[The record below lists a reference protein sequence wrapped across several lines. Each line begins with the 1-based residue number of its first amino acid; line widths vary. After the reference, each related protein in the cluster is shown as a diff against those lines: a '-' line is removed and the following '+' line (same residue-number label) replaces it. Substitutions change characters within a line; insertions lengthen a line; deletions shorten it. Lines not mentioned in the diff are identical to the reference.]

1 MVFCEVCKIN
11 TPNMKSHCKSKKHQN
26 GGKRDAMNEEQLKE
40 YHKKY
45 YVDKN
50 LKDKYKEKKKC
61 DICDKMVAKYNWSKH
76 IQTEKHFKKEHQKNN
91 PQEPYVRDRI
101 VGQSEE
107 DIIDPLTVKEED
119 INFYEDKC
127 ESCDCELESDEEE
140 MKYCKDCN
148 KLPTILSSSDST
160 DSTNT
165 EEVIK
170 NIIISLDSDSED
182 EVGEVMKEIL
192 EIESMPAKTK
202 NNKPTKKSNNKK

>member
-1 MVFCEVCKIN
+1 MVYCEVCNIN
-11 TPNMKSHCKSKKHQN
+11 TANMKSHCKSKKHIN
-26 GGKRDAMNEEQLKE
+26 GGKRDAMSVEQLKE

-45 YVDKN
+45 YIEHN

-61 DICDKMVAKYNWSKH
+61 ECCNKMVAKYNWSKH
-76 IQTEKHFKKEHQKNN
+76 IQTEKHFKKQHQANN
-91 PQEPYVRDRI
+91 PEPPYVRDRLMK
-101 VGQSEE
+101 E
-107 DIIDPLTVKEED
+107 DEIIDPLTIKEED

-160 DSTNT
+160 DSTDT

-170 NIIISLDSDSED
+170 NIIISLNSDSED
-182 EVGEVMKEIL
+182 EIGEVMKEVT
-192 EIESMPAKTK
+192 EIEALPIKK
-202 NNKPTKKSNNKK
+202 INKKSTKK